1 MTIPLIKIAH
11 ATAFIIINAR
21 SFQTIATHNQ
31 PATPRNWR
39 NIFQGY
45 KLFVVAII
53 AKTIIMEAIHL
64 IHHVGG

>member
-31 PATPRNWR
+31 PATPTNC
-39 NIFQGY
+39 NIIFQGY

-53 AKTIIMEAIHL
+53 AKTSTMEDTHL